1 MAAFTLAHLSDLH
14 LAPLPEPQW
23 RELAGKR
30 VLGYINWKRKR
41 SAIHQRQILD
51 ALIADLKQQNAD
63 HIAVTG
69 DFTNISLPAEFAAAQ
84 TWLRALGTPDALTAI
99 PGNHDAYV
107 DAQRDGLAAA
117 CADYMRGDGAKAPA
131 FPFLRKRGQ
140 IALIALSSAV
150 PTAPFMATGTLGA
163 EQCAALDAML
173 QQTAGLFRVVL
184 VHHPLQHDR
193 DEWHKRLTDE
203 DALHDVLRRRGAEL
217 ILHGHL
223 HRQMRTPIDGPA
235 GSIPAIGVPSA
246 SSVFDDAHEGA
257 AYNLYRIARVRD
269 AWQCEMITRGLTTK
283 GALGIGEL
291 QKVRLSVAS

>member
-23 RELAGKR
+23 HEILGKR

-41 SAIHQRQILD
+41 SLIHQRPILD
-51 ALIADLKQQNAD
+51 ALIADLRQQTTD

-69 DFTNISLPAEFAAAQ
+69 DFTNISLPAEFSAAQ
-84 TWLRALGTPDALTAI
+84 AWLRALGAPDAVTAI

-107 DAQRDGLAAA
+107 TAQRDGLAAA
-117 CADYMRGDGAKAPA
+117 CGDYMCGDGAKAPA

-150 PTAPFMATGTLGA
+150 PTAPFMATGTLGPA
-163 EQCAALDAML
+163 QCAALDTLL

-184 VHHPLQHDR
+184 VHHPLQHEQG
-193 DEWHKRLTDE
+193 EWHKRLTDE
-203 DALHDVLRRRGAEL
+203 EALQDVLRRRGAEL

-235 GSIPAIGVPSA
+235 GPIPAIGVPSA
-246 SSVFDDAHEGA
+246 SSVFDDTHEGA

-269 AWQCEMITRGLTTK
+269 SWQCEMITRGLTTK
-283 GALGIGEL
+283 GALQVGEL
-291 QKVRLSVAS
+291 QKVRLS